1 MLRQLHSI
9 PGLIFGFV
17 LLVLATSGAILS
29 IDPALERLAAPAT
42 TGISV
47 AQIAA
52 TVSAQ
57 YPTVERIDR
66 RANGVI
72 VVSYQGADGNFVSE
86 RIDPKTGTAL
96 AVETHSP
103 VMLWIKNLHRSFLL
117 DDAGRAV
124 AGASAGVMAL
134 MALTGLL
141 LLVAALGGWMRLSGR
156 VRATGANRWHAI
168 AGRFAVSMLVVSAL
182 TGGYMSLVNF
192 GYVDDGTSVEPDFP
206 FEVAGGAPSPVAD
219 LAALQS
225 VPLADLRRLT
235 FPVPRDATD
244 VFGLQTATGSGYVDQ
259 QTGQMLTWLDYS
271 TLQNVWEFIYMLH
284 TGQGL
289 WWFGL
294 ILGAGALTVPLLSV
308 TGMLIW
314 LGRRR
319 ARPHVPGT
327 VSAAQADVVVL
338 VGSEGGTTWG
348 FAATLIAGLQAA
360 GRKVHLGA
368 MNDLRA
374 YDRAQALILLAATY
388 GDGVA
393 PASARNFLDRL
404 AALNTKLP
412 PTAVL
417 GFGDRMFAQFCGYA
431 STVTEAL
438 AAINTPQLLA
448 PDQID
453 RQSSMDFAS
462 WGRALGAALGI
473 PLELDHRAALPPI
486 ISLKLISRQD
496 FGAEVQAPAAIF
508 RFGPVTPPRWFGSR
522 WFGNG
527 LPRFAAGD
535 LLGILAPG
543 SDLPRLYSLA
553 SSRADGMVEIAVRKM
568 PGGLCSG
575 HLHGLQ
581 PGDTVQA
588 FVRPNPAFRPQ
599 SGKAPVILVA
609 AGCGVGPMAGFLRRN
624 PKSREMSLYFGARD
638 PQSDFLYQAD
648 FAKWQAEGRLSR
660 LITAFS
666 RVRDRAYVQD
676 RLRADAQALRDQ
688 IARGGQV
695 LVCGG
700 TAMARAVAGEFEA
713 LLAPLGLTVAT
724 LKAEGRY
731 LEDVY

>member
-17 LLVLATSGAILS
+17 LLVLAASGAILS

-42 TGISV
+42 NGITV
-47 AQIAA
+47 AQVAA
-52 TVSAQ
+52 TVTAQ
-57 YPTVERIDR
+57 YPSVERIDR

-86 RIDPKTGTAL
+86 RIDPATGAAL
-96 AVETHSP
+96 AVETQSP
-103 VMLWIKNLHRSFLL
+103 FMLWVKNLHRSFLL

-124 AGASAGVMAL
+124 AGISAGVMAL
-134 MALTGLL
+134 MALSGLL
-141 LLVAALGGWMRLSGR
+141 LLVAALGGWRRLTGR

-168 AGRFAVSMLVVSAL
+168 AGRLAISMLVISAL
-182 TGGYMSLVNF
+182 TGTYMSLTNF
-192 GYVDDGTSVEPDFP
+192 GYIDDGTSVEPDFP
-206 FEVAGGAPSPVAD
+206 FEVAGGTPTPVAE
-219 LAALQS
+219 LSALQS
-225 VPLADLRRLT
+225 VQLSDLRRLT
-235 FPVPRDATD
+235 FPAADDPTD
-244 VFGLQTATGSGYVDQ
+244 VFGLQTAIGSGYIDQ

-294 ILGAGALTVPLLSV
+294 ILGAGALAVPLLSV
-308 TGMLIW
+308 TGTMIW

-348 FAATLIAGLQAA
+348 FAATLIQGLQAA
-360 GRKVHLGA
+360 GRKVHLAA
-368 MNDLRA
+368 MNDLRR
-374 YDRAQALILLAATY
+374 YDHARALILMTATY

-393 PASARNFLDRL
+393 PASARSFLDRL
-404 AALNTKLP
+404 AALNGPLP
-412 PTAVL
+412 PIATL

-431 STVTEAL
+431 TTVTDAL
-438 AAINTPQLLA
+438 NAQSIPQLIA
-448 PDQID
+448 PAQID
-453 RQSSMDFAS
+453 RQSSMDFAA
-462 WGRALGAALGI
+462 WGRILGAALAI
-473 PLELDHRAALPPI
+473 PLELDHRAVLPQTI
-486 ISLKLISRQD
+486 ALKLISRQD
-496 FGAEVQAPAAIF
+496 FGAEVQAPAAIL
-508 RFGPVTPPRWFGSR
+508 RFGPVTPPRWFGT
-522 WFGNG
+522 G

-568 PGGLCSG
+568 PGGLCSS
-575 HLHGLQ
+575 HLHALQ

-588 FVRPNPAFRPQ
+588 FIRPNPAFRPQ
-599 SGKAPVILVA
+599 SGSAPVILVA

-624 PKSREMSLYFGARD
+624 RKSREMALYFGARD
-638 PQSDFLYQAD
+638 PQSDFMYQDD
-648 FAKWQAEGRLSR
+648 FAKWQAEGRLTR

-676 RLRADAQALRDQ
+676 RLRADATALRDQ
-688 IARGGQV
+688 IARDGQV

-713 LLAPLGLTVAT
+713 LLAPLGLSVAS